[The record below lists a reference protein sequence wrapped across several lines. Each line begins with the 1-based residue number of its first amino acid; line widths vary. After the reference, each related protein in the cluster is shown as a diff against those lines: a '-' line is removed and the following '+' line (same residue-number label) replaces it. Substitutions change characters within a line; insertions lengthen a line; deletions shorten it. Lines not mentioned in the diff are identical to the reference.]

1 MSSFDIDNVIQAGI
15 LAKELKIFQ
24 KNKNHIRLEMPSM
37 SSYVYGYPP
46 YILDQRIDNIVIE
59 DSHIQLNLS
68 GLANLNL
75 ENGYTIN
82 QYLDRKCLQNVY
94 LRSYKKI
101 SNKPK
106 YNLDS
111 NGTGLALI
119 DLCYLTS
126 GKAPSKTQFT
136 GQLQI
141 YNPSNGVSRG
151 GQPPKWS
158 IIGYMVVMCKDA
170 IPYGLCNL
178 MLVPEDDSRDANT
191 GFLPFFGST
200 NIIEKN
206 TLLTYRGNW
215 NGTGLAEINCF
226 DPTISHG
233 WRNQVL
239 FMFWCNFIDFNLDPA
254 SYYSFECLHG
264 GGEIFGQG
272 FDNFKKRHTFAYIS
286 DDNKK
291 WTYTNKTN
299 SSVGLSKLYENA
311 LTTIY
316 NNPDQYASIES
327 ITQFIKSVPPCN
339 YNDYC
344 YELPVKSKS
353 WIFNDDISK
362 KFDTQQPVLKQ
373 PVLDAEGKPVL
384 NEKGN
389 PILDNPDLNEKGNPV
404 LNEKGNPVLN
414 DNLVLNQ
421 KRGLLE
427 RASDF
432 YSNNRTAANVG
443 LGAAGLGAAY
453 LGYKWLKKSQSKS
466 KSMKD
471 SNSKQRRSSRKKKKK
486 KKEKS

>member
-1 MSSFDIDNVIQAGI
+1 MLPFDIENVIQAGI

-24 KNKNHIRLEMPSM
+24 KNIGHTRLAMPSL

-46 YILDQRIDNIVIE
+46 YILDQRIDSIVIE

-101 SNKPK
+101 SNNPK

-178 MLVPEDDSRDANT
+178 MLVPEDGSRDANT

-206 TLLTYRGNW
+206 TLLTYQGNW
-215 NGTGLAEINCF
+215 NGTGLAQINCF

-286 DDNKK
+286 HDNNET
-291 WTYTNKTN
+291 WMYTNKKN

-327 ITQFIKSVPPCN
+327 ITQFIKSVPPCH
-339 YNDYC
+339 YSDYC

-353 WIFNDDISK
+353 WVFNDDISK
-362 KFDTQQPVLKQ
+362 KFDTPQ
-373 PVLDAEGKPVL
+373 PVLDSEGKPVL

-389 PILDNPDLNEKGNPV
+389 PILDNP
-404 LNEKGNPVLN
+404 
-414 DNLVLNQ
+414 VLNQ
-421 KRGLLE
+421 KQGLLE

-471 SNSKQRRSSRKKKKK
+471 SNSKQSRSSRKKKKK